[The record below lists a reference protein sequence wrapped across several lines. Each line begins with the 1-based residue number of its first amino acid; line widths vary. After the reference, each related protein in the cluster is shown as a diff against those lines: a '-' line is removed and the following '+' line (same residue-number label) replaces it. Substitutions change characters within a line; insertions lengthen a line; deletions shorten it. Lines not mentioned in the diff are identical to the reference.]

1 MNYESVR
8 SLMRFSRTNLWLRK
22 EDRQVRTGIT
32 LTEVVVGLALL
43 GSLLTIM
50 LVGAGRLE
58 RQRSAAEA
66 KLEAVAAL
74 DRLISGFFSKGFPT
88 LPSEG
93 ELPGRSDW
101 MWKITRVDTATPEGC
116 SVARVAIVDFRHA
129 AKSPSI
135 NAQGE
140 WSREQAIAT
149 IDVLIANSAFGQNK
163 LAGRQ
168 P

>member
-1 MNYESVR
+1 MNVESVTPKNTR
-8 SLMRFSRTNLWLRK
+8 NQEYR
-22 EDRQVRTGIT
+22 EIRTGIT

-74 DRLISGFFSKGFPT
+74 DRLISGFFSNGFPT
-88 LPSEG
+88 LPSNGAIPERD
-93 ELPGRSDW
+93 LW
-101 MWKITRVDTATPEGC
+101 IWKMSRVNTAAPEGC
-116 SVARVAIVDFRHA
+116 SVARVAIVDLR
-129 AKSPSI
+129 KTLDSPSV
-135 NAQGE
+135 NEQGD
-140 WSREQAIAT
+140 STREREIAT
-149 IDVLIANSAFGQNK
+149 IDVLIADSAFAQTK
-163 LAGRQ
+163 LTGRQ

>member
-1 MNYESVR
+1 MNFESDGPEMQRIRVQR
-8 SLMRFSRTNLWLRK
+8 RT
-22 EDRQVRTGIT
+22 RTGIT

-58 RQRSAAEA
+58 RQRSAADA

-74 DRLISGFFSKGFPT
+74 DRLISGFFSNGFPT
-88 LPSEG
+88 LPSDGVVPE
-93 ELPGRSDW
+93 RDHWVWTMS
-101 MWKITRVDTATPEGC
+101 RVNTAAPEGC
-116 SVARVAIVDFRHA
+116 SVARVAIVDLR
-129 AKSPSI
+129 KIIESPRV
-135 NAQGE
+135 NAQAE
-140 WSREQAIAT
+140 SNRNREITT